1 MPTNP
6 PTGTTDRAPIAILG
20 VPFDS
25 VTIDEA
31 LGIITTMV
39 TSGRSHYAAAV
50 DVSFLV
56 EATKDVELRRILFD
70 AHLVLAGEKPV
81 VWASKILGS
90 AVPQCIPAVRL
101 VPPLLALAE
110 QKNWRIFLLG
120 GTDQT
125 LAAAAEKIRAQYPK
139 LPPVA
144 TFAPPD
150 KNIFEM
156 DHAEIVRRLHAAKPD
171 IVFVSLGFP
180 KEEKWMSMNF
190 REAAVPFTL
199 GIGNTLD
206 FLAGT
211 LPLKRATPQSS
222 ALKIWS
228 FTRNVLRQSWHLR
241 ARKSAPSAS
250 EANVMP
256 DPHGNFVIRVPAR
269 LGAAEVQVCRAEWE
283 RAVASGHVMFDLTD
297 TVFADSTG
305 IGLLIR
311 LRKQSRE
318 LGNQFIL
325 VAPRSPI
332 ESALRLMK
340 LDEFFTVQA
349 SLAGARILMESAV
362 GASPVTSGVLQEELQ
377 IRWVGGIT
385 ALNVVELGVFTESE
399 LSQVTP
405 GMSVVIDLARVTFVD
420 STGIGLMLRF
430 KKNLK
435 RRDVA
440 LKFTNVS
447 GSVLNVLR
455 HTRLEE
461 YLLGLEK

>member
-1 MPTNP
+1 
-6 PTGTTDRAPIAILG
+6 
-20 VPFDS
+20 
-25 VTIDEA
+25 
-31 LGIITTMV
+31 
-39 TSGRSHYAAAV
+39 
-50 DVSFLV
+50 
-56 EATKDVELRRILFD
+56 
-70 AHLVLAGEKPV
+70 
-81 VWASKILGS
+81 
-90 AVPQCIPAVRL
+90 
-101 VPPLLALAE
+101 
-110 QKNWRIFLLG
+110 
-120 GTDQT
+120 
-125 LAAAAEKIRAQYPK
+125 
-139 LPPVA
+139 
-144 TFAPPD
+144 
-150 KNIFEM
+150 
-156 DHAEIVRRLHAAKPD
+156 
-171 IVFVSLGFP
+171 
-180 KEEKWMSMNF
+180 MSMNF

-377 IRWVGGIT
+377 IRWVGEIT